1 MTNKSSLIVASTNK
15 ELELLLR
22 SFSYG
27 RFFVL
32 CDSNTWREC
41 FPLIASALSDRPCH
55 IHIIPPGE
63 IYKQTGTLLGILEEF
78 ASQGFQKS
86 DLLVNLG
93 GGTVSDIGGLA
104 AALYQRG
111 IPYINLPTTLLAMAD
126 AAHGG
131 KTAVD
136 FSGIKNLIGT
146 FWFPQH
152 TIVFPGLL
160 KTLPQ
165 RELHAGYVEVLKQAL
180 LAGKQAWNKASKLAP
195 EQLIEN
201 PEIIYEA
208 ARFKLRI
215 VRQDPNDKG
224 LRQVLNLGHTVGHA
238 VEAWSLRHPEG
249 PLLHGEAIALG
260 MLAELRLSVSH
271 AGLDESF
278 AHLATKVF
286 SKFLKPPI
294 PSKADIEDLL
304 QYMRYDKKNRA
315 AAIHFSLLVKPGKA
329 LTGVSIGENKL
340 RLALQE
346 TLSVIQHQ

>member
-1 MTNKSSLIVASTNK
+1 MTNKSSLIVAYTIE
-15 ELELLLR
+15 ELKLLIR
-22 SFSYG
+22 SLSYG

-32 CDSNTWREC
+32 CDSNTWHEC
-41 FPLIASALSDRPCH
+41 FPLIASSLSDRPCH
-55 IHIIPPGE
+55 VHIIPPGE
-63 IYKQTGTLLGILEEF
+63 IHKQTETLLGILEEL

-104 AALYQRG
+104 AALYHRG

-131 KTAVD
+131 KTAVN
-136 FSGIKNLIGT
+136 FIGIKNLIGT
-146 FWFPQH
+146 FWFPQY
-152 TIVFPGLL
+152 TIVFPEFL

-165 RELHAGYVEVLKQAL
+165 REMYAGFVEVLKQAL

-201 PEIIYEA
+201 PEIINEA

-215 VRQDPNDKG
+215 VKQDRNDRG

-238 VEAWSLRHPEG
+238 VESWSLKHPEG

-260 MLAELRLSVSH
+260 MLVELYLSVSH
-271 AGLDESF
+271 AGLDVSF
-278 AHLATKVF
+278 AHAATQVF
-286 SKFLKPPI
+286 STFLKPPI
-294 PSKADIEDLL
+294 PSTADTENLL
-304 QYMRYDKKNRA
+304 QYMRYDKKNQA
-315 AAIHFSLLVKPGKA
+315 VDIQFSLLVKPGKA
-329 LTGVSIGENKL
+329 LTGITIGEDKL
-340 RLALQE
+340 RLALKE
-346 TLSVIQHQ
+346 TLSVIQKQ